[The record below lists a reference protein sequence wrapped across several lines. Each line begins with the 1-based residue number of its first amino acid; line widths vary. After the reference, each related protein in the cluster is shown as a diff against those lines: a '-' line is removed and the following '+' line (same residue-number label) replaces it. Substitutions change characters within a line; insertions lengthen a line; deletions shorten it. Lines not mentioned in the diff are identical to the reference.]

1 MKINEVMK
9 ITGLTKKAIYYYENT
24 GLINP
29 AKDYE
34 NNYRI
39 YTDEDVDLLKKVDL
53 LRKLEVPVKDIAII
67 LSDPFK
73 INEVMVKQLHSINDK
88 IKYLNKSKNIIESL
102 LEDYDDVNKSLRTD
116 SFEKLSLYLDI
127 DKKACEGYMKKELK
141 RIFPGN
147 FGKAMS
153 FFLNAYLDEPIDT
166 EEKERAWYNLVNV
179 LDSVE
184 EIKFPNDI
192 KTILDRVYE
201 NTNNQENF
209 QTLNKEKIDKFISE
223 LSKMS
228 TEERQ
233 ALKTKMESSVE
244 DDKSSRSRE
253 DYLRLRKFFS
263 ENQVVLPKECSIYL
277 RILSKK
283 YNELCEYILN
293 VQKITG

>member
-9 ITGLTKKAIYYYENT
+9 ITGLTKKAIYYYENA

-29 AKDYE
+29 IKDDE
-34 NNYRI
+34 NNYRM
-39 YTDEDVDLLKKVDL
+39 YTEEDIDVLKKVDL

-67 LSDPFK
+67 LSSPFK
-73 INEVMVKQLHSINDK
+73 LNEVMVKQLHSIDER
-88 IKYLNKSKNIIESL
+88 IKLLNKSKNIIESL
-102 LEDYDDVNKSLRTD
+102 LKNCDDMNKIQRTD

-127 DKKACEGYMKKELK
+127 DKKACEGYMKDELK

-166 EEKERAWYNLVNV
+166 EEKERAWYSLVNV

-184 EIKFPNDI
+184 EIKFPDDI
-192 KTILDRVYE
+192 KVILDRLYE
-201 NTNNQENF
+201 NTSNQETF
-209 QTLNKEKIDKFISE
+209 PILNKEKMDKFVSE

-228 TEERQ
+228 TQEKQ
-233 ALKTKMESSVE
+233 ALKSKMEDSVE
-244 DDKSSRSRE
+244 DDKSSRTRE
-253 DYLRLRKFFS
+253 DFSKLRKFFS
-263 ENQVVLPKECSIYL
+263 ENQVALPKECSIYL

-283 YNELCEYILN
+283 YNEFCEYILN
-293 VQKITG
+293 VQKVMG

>member
-29 AKDYE
+29 IKDDE

-39 YTDEDVDLLKKVDL
+39 YTEKDVDVLKKIDI
-53 LRKLEVPVKDIAII
+53 LRKLEVPVKDIATI
-67 LSDPFK
+67 LSSPLK
-73 INEVMVKQLHSINDK
+73 VNEVMIKQLHSINDR
-88 IKYLNKSKNIIESL
+88 IKCLNKSKNIIESL
-102 LEDYDDVNKSLRTD
+102 LEDYNDVNKSLRTD
-116 SFEKLSLYLDI
+116 SFEKLSLYLDV
-127 DKKACEGYMKKELK
+127 DKKDCEGYMKKELK

-153 FFLNAYLDEPIDT
+153 FFYNSYLDEPIDT

-184 EIKFPNDI
+184 EMKFPDDI
-192 KTILDRVYE
+192 KVILDRVYE
-201 NTNNQENF
+201 DSNREEILEF
-209 QTLNKEKIDKFISE
+209 NKESTDRVMGE

-228 TEERQ
+228 IEERQ
-233 ALKTKMESSVE
+233 NLKSKMEATMENDEGS
-244 DDKSSRSRE
+244 KSRE
-253 DYLRLRKFFS
+253 DYFKLRKFFN
-263 ENQVVLPKECSIYL
+263 ENQVILPKECGTYL
-277 RILSKK
+277 RILSKR

-293 VQKITG
+293 VQKVIG